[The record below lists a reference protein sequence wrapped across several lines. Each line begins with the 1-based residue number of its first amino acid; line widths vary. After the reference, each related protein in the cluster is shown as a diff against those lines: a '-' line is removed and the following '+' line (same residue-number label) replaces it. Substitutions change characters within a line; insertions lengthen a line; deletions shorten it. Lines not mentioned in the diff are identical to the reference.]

1 MRRILTALLCLLAVN
16 TSAETLEGR
25 VVGISDGDS
34 LTVLTSIKLEVK
46 VRLKDIDAPERGQPY
61 RAKAKQALSDLVYG
75 KTITVSYEKRDRYGR
90 LLGKIKVD
98 GVDVSESLVRMGAA
112 WVYREYSQDTRLLA
126 LEADARAA
134 RRGLWARADPIPP
147 WDWRRGEKAPEGC
160 RIKGNISKN
169 GKLYHMPG
177 DPSYKQT
184 KINTKKGERWFCS
197 AAEAEAAGWR
207 RAHRR

>member
-1 MRRILTALLCLLAVN
+1 MKKLLIALLSLLAVN
-16 TSAETLEGR
+16 ASAETLEGR

-61 RAKAKQALSDLVYG
+61 RAKAKQALSGLVYG
-75 KTITVSYEKRDRYGR
+75 KSITVSYEKRDRYGR
-90 LLGKIKVD
+90 LLGKINVD
-98 GVDVSESLVRMGAA
+98 GVDVSEALVRMGAA
-112 WVYREYSQDTRLLA
+112 WVYRKYTQDTRLLA

-184 KINTKKGERWFCS
+184 KINTKKGEQWFCS
-197 AAEAEAAGWR
+197 ATEAETAGWR